1 MARREKKFSHAEK
14 SQLIYAD
21 WDAAAAFFAVVIFI
35 QIQCALYI
43 STEWLKMLPEREH
56 VSAIKVKK
64 RREQKWTEKN
74 IFNENENPS
83 LSRCLLSANFAGENV
98 NLYKR
103 GKKRRCRAKIVKS
116 NGA

>member
-1 MARREKKFSHAEK
+1 
-14 SQLIYAD
+14 
-21 WDAAAAFFAVVIFI
+21 
-35 QIQCALYI
+35 
-43 STEWLKMLPEREH
+43 MLPEREH

-83 LSRCLLSANFAGENV
+83 RAVFYQQTLVEKMEIYTNAE
-98 NLYKR
+98 
-103 GKKRRCRAKIVKS
+103 KRRCRAKIVKS